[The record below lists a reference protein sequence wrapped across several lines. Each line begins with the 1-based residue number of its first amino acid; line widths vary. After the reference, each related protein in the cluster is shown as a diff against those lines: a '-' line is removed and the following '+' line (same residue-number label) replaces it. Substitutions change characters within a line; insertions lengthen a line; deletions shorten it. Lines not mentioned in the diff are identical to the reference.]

1 MTSPYPHQ
9 SCGSAITVSWPSCL
23 AAATRRSS
31 PVCPAATETNV
42 SATSAASEN
51 RRSQLRFCPI
61 RSPPDSNTFLPVRDA
76 QRTTVS
82 GTVIPCRG
90 LQLVGRGVNQF
101 GHALRPHDAPRPVAG
116 GGALVQPS
124 PQWPQKAL
132 LAAPTPAKP
141 ALCDPQNLF
150 HEALH
155 GFCGP
160 QALNN
165 RRASILPQRSPGVG
179 HGIRQEVPELCQS
192 FHPSQRQG
200 GHDKGSVMRLLAGRT
215 NFHGRGVSPRAG
227 RVPRVVLVPEIG
239 VDVGT
244 VSAQVFCKRPVVLAE
259 ATAAPENVAGIVAD
273 VRDELI
279 NRHECPGCHARAV
292 RPERAQQPF
301 AS

>member
-42 SATSAASEN
+42 STTSAASEN
-51 RRSQLRFCPI
+51 RRSQLRFCSI
-61 RSPPDSNTFLPVRDA
+61 RSPPDSNAFLPVRDA

-82 GTVIPCRG
+82 ETVIPCRG
-90 LQLVGRGVNQF
+90 LQLVGRGIHQR
-101 GHALRPHDAPRPVAG
+101 GHTLRPHDAPRQVAG
-116 GGALVQPS
+116 GGALVQPP
-124 PQWPQKAL
+124 PQWLQKAL
-132 LAAPTPAKP
+132 LAAPTLAKP
-141 ALCDPQNLF
+141 ALCDPQDLL

-155 GFCGP
+155 GLSGP

-179 HGIRQEVPELCQS
+179 HGIRQEAPELS
-192 FHPSQRQG
+192 EGFHPSQPQG
-200 GHDKGSVMRLLAGRT
+200 GYDKGSVVRLLAGRT
-215 NFHGRGVSPRAG
+215 NFHCRGVSPRPG
-227 RVPRVVLVPEIG
+227 RVPRVVLVPEVG
-239 VDVGT
+239 VDIGT
-244 VSAQVFCKRPVVLAE
+244 VPAQVFCKRPVVLAE

-273 VRDELI
+273 IRDEFLHG
-279 NRHECPGCHARAV
+279 HECPGCHARAV

-301 AS
+301 AP